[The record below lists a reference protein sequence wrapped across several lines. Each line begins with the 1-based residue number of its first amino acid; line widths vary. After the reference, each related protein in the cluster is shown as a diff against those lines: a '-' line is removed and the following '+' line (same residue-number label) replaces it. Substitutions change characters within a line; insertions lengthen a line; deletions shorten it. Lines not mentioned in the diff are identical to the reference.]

1 MIKRMILTLLI
12 FVLCFGLIS
21 CDKEHTHTFDE
32 GKIIKDATCTMDGI
46 KEYKCTGCE
55 ETKQEVI
62 NMLGHTIVVDE
73 AVEATCEEEGL
84 TEGNHCSV
92 CKEVLVKQ
100 ESIAVKTH
108 SYNNLKCIYCGC
120 GEEIVVPEHLL
131 TQGVTEDIYVV
142 LREFHQPFEIT
153 KYLGNFNNTY
163 VVWYQELTPSI
174 ALTWVEEVAGM
185 VYIGSEYFGLKVINN
200 DKIYSLQEALDNNLL
215 TKVDLE
221 EIFVAYYGYNKDD
234 FVCQENILGKY
245 VLGIQTKYNI
255 LLDYYEEILNLDIN
269 TLKFEKDAAV
279 GTGLLF
285 KEEDLYFINLADG
298 RKNLETK
305 TFEIAGMTFKM
316 KDNVAVIYYQGKLFS
331 LIDAYNNQIIN
342 ENQLIKVNEYF
353 K

>member
-1 MIKRMILTLLI
+1 MKKLI
-12 FVLCFGLIS
+12 FIIVFFLCFGLIS

-32 GKIIKDATCTMDGI
+32 EKVIKDATCTMDGI
-46 KEYKCTGCE
+46 REYKCVGCE
-55 ETKQEVI
+55 EVKQEVI
-62 NMLGHTIVVDE
+62 NKLGHTVVIDA
-73 AVEATCEEEGL
+73 AVDATCQKEGL
-84 TEGNHCSV
+84 TEGSHCSV

-100 ESIAVKTH
+100 ESIAVKPH
-108 SYNNLKCIYCGC
+108 SYDNLKCIYCGC
-120 GEEIVVPEHLL
+120 DEEIVVPENLF
-131 TQGVTEDIYVV
+131 TKGVNKDIYVV
-142 LREFHQPFEIT
+142 LRDFHQPFEIT

-185 VYIGSEYFGLKVINN
+185 VYIGSEYFGLKAINN
-200 DKIYSLQEALDNNLL
+200 DKSYSLQEALDNNLL
-215 TKVDLE
+215 TKADLE

-255 LLDYYEEILNLDIN
+255 LLAYYEEILNLDIN
-269 TLKFEKDAAV
+269 TLNFEKDAAV
-279 GTGLLF
+279 STTLLF

-298 RKNLETK
+298 RKNLETM
-305 TFEIAGMTFKM
+305 TFEIESMTFKM
-316 KDNVAVIYYQGKLFS
+316 KDNVAVIYYQGKVYS

-342 ENQLIKVNEYF
+342 ENQLIKVHEYF